1 MKTTTRL
8 ILFLASALTLCAQSP
23 EPKDAPEGKHPKPP
37 PHPLW
42 IALDIDEDGELS
54 AEEIEKAAEA
64 LAQLDA
70 NDDGK
75 ITRDEVKPPKP
86 PEEELAPKIKRPPPI
101 IAALDGDQDG
111 KLSEKEIRN
120 SDKSL
125 KTLDHNQDDELTGD
139 EMFGPPP
146 EGQQGQPGQGGGQR
160 PPRPMPPGP
169 PQGGGRGPGR

>member
-8 ILFLASALTLCAQSP
+8 IAFLASALTLWAQSP
-23 EPKDAPEGKHPKPP
+23 ESKDAPEGHHPKPP
-37 PHPLW
+37 PHPIW
-42 IALDIDEDGELS
+42 VALDTDENGEIS

-64 LAQLDA
+64 LAELDA
-70 NDDGK
+70 NEDGK

-86 PEEELAPKIKRPPPI
+86 PEEQLAPKIKRPPPLV
-101 IAALDGDQDG
+101 AALDEDQDG
-111 KLSEKEIRN
+111 KLSEKEIRDA
-120 SDKSL
+120 DKSL
-125 KTLDHNQDDELTGD
+125 KSLDHNDDDEITGD

-146 EGQQGQPGQGGGQR
+146 EGQQAPAQGGGQR